1 MKASLQLKASQH
13 LAMTPQLQQSI
24 RLLQLSSV
32 ELQQE
37 VAQALAENPM
47 LEREEGEENEEGS
60 ESGGVASTAPETSTL
75 EGGPSGEPDRQGE
88 FDASPGATHD
98 TTLGVTNGDEITDT
112 ATALAADHR
121 IDIDDGPYDDGGGPG
136 GSSGHDEDF
145 EHEQADTAGITLR
158 EHLLVQAGLQRI
170 SWRELALLRILIEA
184 LDERGYL
191 SSPLSEVLTTL
202 PDEETVTL
210 DELDVALT
218 RLQEFDPPG
227 VGARSLEE
235 CLLLQLRDLHDA
247 AAPLARRLVAEYLPL
262 LAQRDFTQL
271 RRKTGANDDAL
282 RDAHHLIRS
291 LNPHP
296 GDAFLDDASPYIIP
310 DVLVR
315 RISPR
320 ADRASS
326 AGTTDTRWQ
335 AVINPDALPRLKINR
350 LYADLLRRSG
360 DNGNKL
366 TGQLQEARWLIKNIQ
381 QRFETIERVAQA
393 IVNEQAEFFEKGELA
408 MRPLVLREIAD
419 QLGLHES
426 TISRVT
432 SQKFMATPRG
442 VLEFKYFFGSYVGTD
457 DGGAASATA
466 IKARIRQLVAGEN
479 PKKPL
484 SDQQIC
490 DEFASGGIV
499 VARRTIAKYREAMGI
514 PTASLRKTL

>member
-1 MKASLQLKASQH
+1 MKASLHLKASQH

-47 LEREEGEENEEGS
+47 LEREDADEAEEGEA
-60 ESGGVASTAPETSTL
+60 V
-75 EGGPSGEPDRQGE
+75 
-88 FDASPGATHD
+88 
-98 TTLGVTNGDEITDT
+98 TDT
-112 ATALAADHR
+112 GTIIEQPGNGIRDDRRTDDEAPDTAEAFEQR
-121 IDIDDGPYDDGGGPG
+121 NPIDIDEGPYDYSG
-136 GSSGHDEDF
+136 GSSGSGDDDF
-145 EHEQADTAGITLR
+145 EHEQVDTSIITLR
-158 EHLLVQAGLQRI
+158 EHLLAQVGLLRI
-170 SWRELALLRILIEA
+170 SWREQALVRILIEA

-191 SSPLSEVLTTL
+191 SSALTDIFATL
-202 PDEETVTL
+202 PADEAVTL
-210 DELDVALT
+210 PELEIALTQLQELDPL
-218 RLQEFDPPG
+218 G

-235 CLLLQLRDLHDA
+235 CLFLQLRESQDPA
-247 AAPLARRLVAEYLPL
+247 ASLARILVKDYLPL
-262 LAQRDFTQL
+262 LAQRDFAQL
-271 RRKTGANDDAL
+271 RRKTSANDAQL
-282 RDAHHLIRS
+282 RAAQALIRT

-296 GDAFLDDASPYIIP
+296 GDAFIDDASPYIIP
-310 DVLVR
+310 DVLVQ
-315 RISPR
+315 R
-320 ADRASS
+320 AGDAT
-326 AGTTDTRWQ
+326 GKWQ
-335 AVINPDALPRLKINR
+335 AIINPDAVPRLKINR
-350 LYADLLRRSG
+350 LYSNLLRQAGASDTQG
-360 DNGNKL
+360 GL

-393 IVNEQAEFFEKGELA
+393 IVHEQADFFEKGELA

-419 QLGLHES
+419 RLGLHES

-442 VLEFKYFFGSYVGTD
+442 VLEFKYFFGSHVGTD

-466 IKARIRQLVAGEN
+466 IKARIRQLVSEEN

-490 DEFASGGIV
+490 NQFSAEGIV
-499 VARRTIAKYREAMGI
+499 VARRTIAKYREAMNI

>member
-47 LEREEGEENEEGS
+47 LEREEGDEGDPVERDTEAREETNQADNHADALGQSGSTSDTMERPRNE
-60 ESGGVASTAPETSTL
+60 
-75 EGGPSGEPDRQGE
+75 
-88 FDASPGATHD
+88 
-98 TTLGVTNGDEITDT
+98 DELPDT
-112 ATALAADHR
+112 AEAFEQSSP
-121 IDIDDGPYDDGGGPG
+121 IDIDEGPYDYSSYG
-136 GSSGHDEDF
+136 GSGDEDF
-145 EHEQADTAGITLR
+145 EHEQGDSATITLR
-158 EHLLVQAGLQRI
+158 EHLLTQAGLLRV
-170 SWRELALLRILIEA
+170 SWREQALVRILIEA

-191 SSPLSEVLTTL
+191 TNTLAELQTTL
-202 PDEETVTL
+202 PVDEAVTMP
-210 DELDVALT
+210 ELEAALHH
-218 RLQEFDPPG
+218 LQEMDPAG
-227 VGARSLEE
+227 VGARTLEE
-235 CLLLQLRDLHDA
+235 CLLLQLRESSDP
-247 AAPLARRLVAEYLPL
+247 AAPLAQTLAAEHLPL
-262 LAQRDFTQL
+262 LAQRDFAQL

-282 RDAHHLIRS
+282 RDAQALIRS

-296 GDAFLDDASPYIIP
+296 GATFLDDASPYIIP
-310 DVLVR
+310 DILVR
-315 RISPR
+315 RR
-320 ADRASS
+320 TGAQATGRQ
-326 AGTTDTRWQ
+326 RWQ
-335 AVINPDALPRLKINR
+335 ALTNPDALPRLRINR
-350 LYADLLRRSG
+350 LYSDLLRRSG
-360 DNGNKL
+360 DTQGGL
-366 TGQLQEARWLIKNIQ
+366 GGQLQEARWLIKNIQ

-393 IVNEQAEFFEKGELA
+393 IVEEQTEFFEKGELA

-419 QLGLHES
+419 RLGLHES

-442 VLEFKYFFGSYVGTD
+442 VLEFKYFFGSHVGTD

-466 IKARIRQLVAGEN
+466 IKARIRQLMADEN

-490 DEFASGGIV
+490 HVFSAEGIV

>member
-47 LEREEGEENEEGS
+47 LEREEGDENDDSPEITGNEPGNN
-60 ESGGVASTAPETSTL
+60 ESALAGDDAAQSSATTDHPAS
-75 EGGPSGEPDRQGE
+75 
-88 FDASPGATHD
+88 
-98 TTLGVTNGDEITDT
+98 GDELTDT
-112 ATALAADHR
+112 ATAFEDDRL
-121 IDIDDGPYDDGGGPG
+121 IDLDEGPYDYAGAS
-136 GSSGHDEDF
+136 GSSGSGDEDF
-145 EHEQADTAGITLR
+145 EHEQADSAGTTLR
-158 EHLLVQAGLQRI
+158 EHLLAQAGLLRV
-170 SWRELALLRILIEA
+170 SWREQALVRILIEG

-191 SSPLSEVLTTL
+191 TSSLADVLDTL
-202 PDEETVTL
+202 PSDEAVTIH
-210 DELDVALT
+210 ELESALT
-218 RLQEFDPPG
+218 HLQALDPPG
-227 VGARSLEE
+227 VGARTLEE
-235 CLLLQLRDLHDA
+235 CLLLQLQESTDPATL
-247 AAPLARRLVAEYLPL
+247 LARSLVADYLPL
-262 LAQRDFTQL
+262 LAQRDFVQL
-271 RRKTGANDDAL
+271 RRKTGADDAAL
-282 RDAHHLIRS
+282 RHAQTLIRT

-296 GDAFLDDASPYIIP
+296 GDAFLDNASPYIIP

-315 RISPR
+315 RAPVKQR
-320 ADRASS
+320 VASNE
-326 AGTTDTRWQ
+326 TDSTARWQ
-335 AVINPDALPRLKINR
+335 AVINPDALPRLRINR
-350 LYADLLRRSG
+350 LYSDLLRRSG
-360 DNGNKL
+360 DSHGGL
-366 TGQLQEARWLIKNIQ
+366 AGQLQEARWLIKNIQ

-442 VLEFKYFFGSYVGTD
+442 ALEFKYFFGSHVGTD

-466 IKARIRQLVAGEN
+466 IKARIRQLVGDEN

-490 DEFASGGIV
+490 HQFAAGGIV